1 MNGCPTLAYDIIT
14 HEMDRPTIFKDES
27 ALFPDYVPM
36 NLVHREPQ
44 LKSLSRIF
52 KVILESPGSV
62 AQKVTL
68 VGDVGV
74 GKTAVAK
81 RFGSTMESI
90 AKGSSIN
97 LRYVHVNCY
106 KDRTLFLVVKKVAQQ
121 ILPSIPDRGFSAQEL
136 FESLWKILEDENIYL
151 LLALDEIDFLL
162 SVAGEKDAPLYFLS
176 RVADEYINKPQR
188 LSLILITRKLEF
200 LSSLDKSVQSSL
212 LHNVINFERYTSEQL
227 YDIIQARGLDA
238 LKEGTSGDEILAM
251 IADISAPH
259 GDARYALEL
268 LWRAGKYADADAA
281 PRILP
286 EHVRKAQLDV
296 SQFPMHTVM
305 EMPLHERLFLLSV
318 AKVLK
323 KNKSA
328 YVTMGEVEST
338 YRLLCESN
346 KIEPRKH
353 TQFWEYLQ
361 TLKNLG
367 ILYTKISG
375 AGFRGKTTLIGLLN
389 LSIEAVEKGLS
400 ELEG

>member
-1 MNGCPTLAYDIIT
+1 VWALAYDVIA
-14 HEMDRPTIFKDES
+14 HEMNRPTVFKDES
-27 ALFPDYVPM
+27 KLFPDHVPT
-36 NLVHREPQ
+36 NLLHREPE
-44 LKSLSRIF
+44 LKALSRVF
-52 KVILESPGSV
+52 KVLLDSPGSV
-62 AQKVTL
+62 AQKATM

-81 RFGSTMESI
+81 RFGTTMASM
-90 AKGSSIN
+90 AKARGTD

-136 FESLWKILEDENIYL
+136 FESLWKILEDENIYVL
-151 LLALDEIDFLL
+151 LTLDEVDFLV
-162 SVAGEKDAPLYFLS
+162 SVAGEKDAPLYFLT

-188 LSLILITRKLEF
+188 LSLILITRKLDF
-200 LSSLDKSVQSSL
+200 LSGLEKSVQSSL
-212 LHNVINFERYTSEQL
+212 LHNVVSFEKYTPEQL
-227 YDIIQARGLDA
+227 GDIVGARSLEA
-238 LKEGTSGDEILAM
+238 LKEGALSDEVLAM
-251 IADISAPH
+251 IADTSGVR

-268 LWRAGKYADADAA
+268 LWRAGKYADAESAQQ
-281 PRILP
+281 ILP

-305 EMPLHERLFLLSV
+305 ELPLHERLFLLSV

-323 KNKSA
+323 KKKSA

-338 YRLLCESN
+338 YRVLCESYR
-346 KIEPRKH
+346 IEPRKH

-361 TLKNLG
+361 NLKNVG

-375 AGFRGKTTLIGLLN
+375 SGFRGKTTLIGLSN
-389 LSIEAVEKGLS
+389 LSAEAVDRALS
-400 ELEG
+400 ESKMEV

>member
-1 MNGCPTLAYDIIT
+1 
-14 HEMDRPTIFKDES
+14 
-27 ALFPDYVPM
+27 
-36 NLVHREPQ
+36 
-44 LKSLSRIF
+44 
-52 KVILESPGSV
+52 
-62 AQKVTL
+62 
-68 VGDVGV
+68 
-74 GKTAVAK
+74 
-81 RFGSTMESI
+81 ESI
-90 AKGSSIN
+90 AKGSGID

-176 RVADEYINKPQR
+176 RVADEYMNKPQR
-188 LSLILITRKLEF
+188 LSLILITRNLEF

-212 LHNVINFERYTSEQL
+212 LHNVIKFERYTSEQL
-227 YDIIQARGLDA
+227 YDIIRVRGLDA

-268 LWRAGKYADADAA
+268 LWRAGKYADADATT
-281 PRILP
+281 RILP

-305 EMPLHERLFLLSV
+305 ELPLHERLFLLSV

-338 YRLLCESN
+338 YRVLCESN